1 MADKVLVT
9 GGAGFIGSHLSQRLL
24 DRGYQ
29 VRVLDNLSF
38 GKREW
43 VPAAAEF
50 VEGDIRDI
58 ATCHKVC
65 DGTVGVF
72 HCAAMSRSG
81 PSMDAI
87 DTCTQQNVVG
97 TQNVLI
103 AARDAKL
110 RKLVYSGSSTF
121 YGSRP
126 APHSEASTAPDFLNF
141 YGLSK
146 AVGEQYCLLFNRIYD
161 FPTVVLR
168 YFNVYGPRQP
178 QVGAY
183 ALVLGIFLRNWM
195 DGKTLEIH
203 GGGDQRRDFIHVL
216 DIADANIAAFESDV
230 RGETFNVGSGTNISI
245 KELADL
251 ITPNQLVTPRRAGD
265 SMETLADIGH
275 IKALLGWEP
284 KIAFADGLHQMMD
297 LMKKGEA

>member
-1 MADKVLVT
+1 MSERVLVT
-9 GGAGFIGSHLSQRLL
+9 GGAGFIGGHLSQRLI
-24 DRGYQ
+24 DRGYD

-43 VPAAAEF
+43 VPAKAEF
-50 VEGDIRDI
+50 IEGDIRDI
-58 ATCHKVC
+58 DTCHKVSQ
-65 DGTVGVF
+65 GVVGMF

-121 YGSRP
+121 YGSQP
-126 APHSEASTAPDFLNF
+126 APHHEGTPPDFLNF

-203 GGGDQRRDFIHVL
+203 GGGDQRRDFIHVH

-245 KELADL
+245 KALADL
-251 ITPNQLVTPRRAGD
+251 ITPDQVIMPRRAGD
-265 SMETLADIGH
+265 AMETLADISH
-275 IKALLGWEP
+275 IRAKLGWEP
-284 KIAFADGLHQMMD
+284 KVTFADGLHQMME

>member
-1 MADKVLVT
+1 MAEKVLVT
-9 GGAGFIGSHLSQRLL
+9 GGAGFIGGHLSQRLI
-24 DRGYQ
+24 DRGYD

-43 VPAAAEF
+43 VPAKAEF

-58 ATCHKVC
+58 DTCHKVAQ
-65 DGTVGVF
+65 GVVGVF

-121 YGSRP
+121 YGSQP
-126 APHSEASTAPDFLNF
+126 APHTENTPPDFLNF

-195 DGKTLEIH
+195 DGKPLEIH
-203 GGGDQRRDFIHVL
+203 GGGDQRRDFIHVH

-251 ITPNQLVTPRRAGD
+251 ITPDQIVMPRRAGD
-265 SMETLADIGH
+265 AMETLADISH
-275 IKALLGWEP
+275 IRAKLGWEP
-284 KIAFADGLHQMMD
+284 KVSFADGLHQMME